1 MDDIAQDSEQI
12 EGQLEEERKSSSDEF
27 DQNLE
32 MEASRGEGGGG
43 VVKSGRS
50 GGIQSNKTIT

>member
-1 MDDIAQDSEQI
+1 MDDIAQDIEQN

-32 MEASRGEGGGG
+32 IEANRGGGGGG

-50 GGIQSNKTIT
+50 GGI